1 MATVTVK
8 DIIIRKP
15 TPAEREACGDWPIW
29 THKADKFDWE
39 YNEVEKCLILDGHVT
54 VFDRPATGNSVSFG
68 PGDYVVFPVGLKCVW
83 HIIQAVR
90 KHYDFE

>member
-1 MATVTVK
+1 MPTVS

-15 TPAEREACGDWPIW
+15 TAAESQQAASWPIW

-39 YNEVEKCLILDGHVT
+39 YNETEKCLILEGRVT
-54 VFDRPATGNSVSFG
+54 IYDRPATGKSVSFG

-83 HIIQAVR
+83 HILEAVK